1 MVAGDIIVGIDI
13 GSSKVCTVVGQ
24 VNESNGINVLGMG
37 TSAHNGIKKGII
49 IDIDS
54 TANAIKNSVNQV
66 ENKVNVKINSAYVNI
81 IGMHLSIAKGHGA
94 IDITGDKK
102 EITEKDIERV
112 LFSSQLHDIGE
123 GRQVI
128 DIIPRQYIVDGYDSI
143 VDPFGMVGG
152 KLEVDANIVT
162 GTQTSVQN
170 IIKSVE
176 RAGLKIDGLIVESM
190 ASSEVLLSQYEKDI
204 GAALI
209 DVGAGVT
216 DISIFTGSNLA
227 YYNSIPVGG
236 DHITNDIA
244 IGLKI
249 PYNEAE
255 RLKRQCAIA
264 TTSLIKNDQEV
275 FISSVSEKG
284 KMVKVSEVVAII
296 EARIQEILYL
306 ALSVI
311 EKSGYRDSINAGVVL
326 AGGGVSYIDG
336 SAAVASET
344 MNLPAR
350 CANVKV
356 PGLPGT
362 EFLTAYGIIKYV
374 TNSKR
379 RNMTGS
385 QAKINIQKGSDNVSH
400 LWQKFSTAVSEF
412 FNM

>member
-1 MVAGDIIVGIDI
+1 MVAGDVMVGIDI

-24 VNESNGINVLGMG
+24 LNKSNGIDVLGMG
-37 TSAHNGIKKGII
+37 TSPHNGIKKGII
-49 IDIDS
+49 VDIDN
-54 TANAIKNSVNQV
+54 TANAIRNSVEQV
-66 ENKVNVKINSAYVNI
+66 ENKIDIKINSAYVNI
-81 IGMHLSIAKGHGA
+81 IGMHLSIEKSHGTVN
-94 IDITGDKK
+94 ITGEKK
-102 EITEKDIERV
+102 EVTEKDIERV
-112 LFSSQLHDIGE
+112 LFSSQAPDIGE

-152 KLEVDANIVT
+152 KLEVDANVVT

-176 RAGLKIDGLIVESM
+176 RAGLKVDGLIVEAM
-190 ASSEVLLSQYEKDI
+190 ASSEVFLSQYEKDI
-204 GAALI
+204 GTALI

-216 DISIFTGSNLA
+216 DISIFTGSNLT

-275 FISSVSEKG
+275 FISSINEKG
-284 KMVKVSEVVAII
+284 KMVKISEVVAII
-296 EARIQEILYL
+296 EARIQEIFYL
-306 ALSVI
+306 ALDII
-311 EKSGYRDSINAGVVL
+311 EKSGYRDVINAGIIL
-326 AGGGVSYIDG
+326 AGGGISYVDG
-336 SAAVASET
+336 SAAVASEI
-344 MNLPAR
+344 MDMPVK
-350 CANVKV
+350 CVNVKI

-362 EFLTAYGIIKYV
+362 EFLTAYGIIKYAA
-374 TNSKR
+374 NSKR
-379 RNMTGS
+379 RNMAGS
-385 QAKINIQKGSDNVSH
+385 QAKFNVQKRTDSKGH

-412 FNM
+412 FNI